1 MERTPKCHFVPGFPP
16 EIPKIR
22 IPVTLEA
29 HNLVCK
35 SSIEVRF
42 KTNFYFL
49 LRAFQRYVA
58 RHLHTRKSRRFQ
70 LLMVESQIGNLTFS
84 PSFGHNLCF
93 KYSNGSCNPILDTYV
108 LRNFQW
114 YKELFNPMSFDPYN
128 CLLKIHEFIGTP
140 TPKVWAYLG
149 VWGFIPS
156 HSLAFSGA
164 WNVSPGLTFG
174 SHFCKPLLWLWNPRL
189 RLRQT
194 TSGLF

>member
-1 MERTPKCHFVPGFPP
+1 MIFGSQHFGGRGACQSSRMGTRRSDKQFNFSHGPAQTKQQVGQCILRTLLVHRLTTSKHGLTRLITAQTWGKSSPFPLQYSLCLAMERTPKCHFVPGFPP

-108 LRNFQW
+108 LRNFQ
-114 YKELFNPMSFDPYN
+114 
-128 CLLKIHEFIGTP
+128 
-140 TPKVWAYLG
+140 
-149 VWGFIPS
+149 
-156 HSLAFSGA
+156 
-164 WNVSPGLTFG
+164 
-174 SHFCKPLLWLWNPRL
+174 
-189 RLRQT
+189 
-194 TSGLF
+194 